1 VRGGS
6 GLGSL
11 SGRGSDWVLLA
22 ALGVGG
28 GLELI
33 LLGVSVR
40 FPYRISVRFP
50 YRISVRF
57 RTGFLR
63 DPACILEE
71 QLILVGQFLYA
82 FPRTFSVCNSAY
94 SFRTKKLVRF
104 PYTKWVPFRDGLNEF
119 SLFVRFPYGESRTFF
134 VYKRLYVFRK
144 NN

>member
-1 VRGGS
+1 MMGVVGVVVVLVGWLQGCEGRV
-6 GLGSL
+6 GLGL
-11 SGRGSDWVLLA
+11 AIGAGRSDWVLLA

-63 DPACILEE
+63 DPACIFGGAAHFGRS
-71 QLILVGQFLYA
+71 V
-82 FPRTFSVCNSAY
+82 SVCVS
-94 SFRTKKLVRF
+94 S
-104 PYTKWVPFRDGLNEF
+104 
-119 SLFVRFPYGESRTFF
+119 
-134 VYKRLYVFRK
+134 YVFGM
-144 NN
+144 